1 MTWQLPIGAQVTETG
16 TRFRVWAPTAA
27 QVEVVLFHGDS
38 ASARHLLA
46 REAHGYWSAHLES
59 IDAGARYAF
68 SVDGGDLR
76 PDPASRSQPDGV
88 HAPSEVVDPLAFRW
102 TDDAWRGVPLDDMV
116 IYELHVGTAMPA
128 GTFDALIEKLP
139 YFCELGVTA
148 LELMPVAAFP
158 GRRNWGY
165 DGVDLYAP
173 APCYGGPTAMKRLV
187 DAAHA
192 HGLAVLLDVVYNHFG
207 PDGNYLRTFSPYYFS
222 DLHRTPW
229 GEALN
234 LDGPNSGAVRDF
246 LINNALYWAHEYHI
260 DGLRLDATHAL
271 IDGGTQHLLQQMTVA
286 VRASL
291 PNDRRFVITA
301 EDERNDAR
309 LLQPAEQDGYGL
321 DAVWSDDFHHQARVA
336 LTGEQ
341 HGYFGYYTGSV
352 ADLAQTIRD
361 GWFEQGLR
369 SNRHGHAQAH
379 GTGPQAFGYEQF
391 VFCIQNH
398 DQVGNRPVGER
409 LHHAVDGAAYRAL
422 SALLLLL
429 PETPLLFGGQEWA
442 ASTPFLFFTDHP
454 PALGKLVTEGRRREF
469 AYFLTETGIV
479 VPDPQAEATFE
490 RSKLRWDELEQ
501 PAHAAT
507 LALYRD
513 LLRLRRT
520 QGALRRLDRAGMQV
534 TPLGEHAFVLRR
546 DGSASHD
553 TLLAIVNLGATA
565 ADLSINPPASA
576 AYTVLLD
583 TNAAQYGGTAP
594 AQLAQGNGDTLRV
607 QMHTA
612 GVVVVQRLSD

>member
-1 MTWQLPIGAQVTETG
+1 
-16 TRFRVWAPTAA
+16 
-27 QVEVVLFHGDS
+27 
-38 ASARHLLA
+38 
-46 REAHGYWSAHLES
+46 
-59 IDAGARYAF
+59 
-68 SVDGGDLR
+68 
-76 PDPASRSQPDGV
+76 
-88 HAPSEVVDPLAFRW
+88 
-102 TDDAWRGVPLDDMV
+102 
-116 IYELHVGTAMPA
+116 
-128 GTFDALIEKLP
+128 
-139 YFCELGVTA
+139 
-148 LELMPVAAFP
+148 MPVGAFP

-173 APCYGGPTAMKRLV
+173 APCYGGPAAMKRLV

-207 PDGNYLRTFSPYYFS
+207 PDGNYLRTLSPFYFS

-234 LDGPNSGAVRDF
+234 LDGSNSQPVRDF

-271 IDGGTQHLLQQMTVA
+271 IDAGTQHLLQQMTIA
-286 VRASL
+286 VHASL
-291 PNDRRFVITA
+291 PSDRRFVITA

-352 ADLAQTIRD
+352 VDLTQTIRD

-369 SNRHGHAQAH
+369 SHRRGEARAH
-379 GTGPQAFGYEQF
+379 ETGPQAFGYERF

-398 DQVGNRPVGER
+398 DQVGNRPLGER
-409 LHHAVDGAAYRAL
+409 LHHVVDAAAYRAL

-429 PETPLLFGGQEWA
+429 PETPLLFQGQEWA
-442 ASTPFLFFTDHP
+442 ASTPFLFFTDHH

-479 VPDPQAEATFE
+479 VPDPQADATFE
-490 RSKLRWDELEQ
+490 RSKLCWDEITQRE
-501 PAHAAT
+501 HAAM
-507 LALYRD
+507 LALYQD
-513 LLRLRRT
+513 LLQLRRT
-520 QGALRRLDRAGMQV
+520 HGALRRLDRAGVQV
-534 TPLGEHAFVLRR
+534 TPLSEHALVLHR
-546 DGSASHD
+546 DGPAPHD
-553 TLLAIVNLGATA
+553 TLLAVVNLGTA
-565 ADLSINPPASA
+565 AELKVNPPASTT
-576 AYTVLLD
+576 YTVMLD
-583 TNAAQYGGTAP
+583 TNAARYGGTAP
-594 AQLAQGNGDTLRV
+594 AQLAQENGATLHL
-607 QMHTA
+607 QMHAA
-612 GVVVVQRLSD
+612 GVVVMQFAAGEQ